1 MATLSM
7 LVDRMIRDEE
17 FRETFYRCPLE
28 LLDRE
33 DLAVSFADV
42 CALANVPSIYF
53 AEFARGLT
61 VPMPPA
67 VPVTGTATS
76 RPQAH

>member
-1 MATLSM
+1 MATIST

-17 FRETFYRCPLE
+17 FREAFYRCPLE
-28 LLDRE
+28 ILDRE

-61 VPMPPA
+61 VPLPSA
-67 VPVTGTATS
+67 VSVTGTAS
-76 RPQAH
+76 SMLQAH